1 MGKWTENINQLLDK
15 FAEEDEK
22 KKSESKKDDDK
33 KDDDKKDKP
42 KDSEMNEGKKC
53 DDKDED
59 EKFSE
64 RFKRRYSEESKDI
77 ASRLEKMENE
87 MTKIDSTIGKIH
99 EYMEKSS
106 KK

>member
-33 KDDDKKDKP
+33 IDKP

-64 RFKRRYSEESKDI
+64 RFNRRYSEESKDI
-77 ASRLEKMENE
+77 VSRLEKMENE